1 MKKRLHRRW
10 ITLIEV
16 LFAVIIF
23 WVGILSIMIMVIE
36 NISLLDRIKNQTT
49 ATSLA
54 KEWMELVYNLRD
66 SNLNKS
72 VKWNCRDALDP
83 DCLERFIDSNAYKPQ
98 ININGYYEMLPTDT
112 NFDSNILYFHTW
124 EIKDVYNWVLFTGFW
139 YDYNANGGEKTIF
152 SRHIYFDRAYLQ
164 NWGMADSSKLLKLES
179 HVVYKKWATEEQ
191 VVLESFIWEIN

>member
-1 MKKRLHRRW
+1 MRNVQTKRW

-23 WVGILSIMIMVIE
+23 WVWILSIMTMVIE

-54 KEWMELVYNLRD
+54 KEWIEIVYNLRD

-72 VKWNCRDALDP
+72 VKWNCIDATDP
-83 DCLERFIDSNAYKPQ
+83 DCPNRFADGMSFKTELNL
-98 ININGYYEMLPTDT
+98 NGYYRLSATDSE
-112 NFDSNILYFHTW
+112 FDSNVLYFHTW
-124 EIKDVYNWVLFTGFW
+124 DIKDNTNWVLFTWFW
-139 YDYNANGGEKTIF
+139 YDYTPDNWEKTIF
-152 SRHIYFDRAYLQ
+152 SRYIYFDRVYLK
-164 NWGMADSSKLLKLES
+164 NGWMADPSKLLKIES
-179 HVVYKKWATEEQ
+179 HVVYKKWATKEE